1 MLPFYDGRDD
11 VGVKYGNLLYFGDY
25 FYKIKGKT
33 GIYDRLAVYYEP
45 HISDFLDIRLAV
57 NVHFNG
63 GFAGWQQMLSLKF
76 NLQSLLSK

>member
-1 MLPFYDGRDD
+1 MN
-11 VGVKYGNLLYFGDY
+11 YGNLLYFGDY

-33 GIYDRLAVYYEP
+33 GIYDRLAV
-45 HISDFLDIRLAV
+45 
-57 NVHFNG
+57 NVHFDG